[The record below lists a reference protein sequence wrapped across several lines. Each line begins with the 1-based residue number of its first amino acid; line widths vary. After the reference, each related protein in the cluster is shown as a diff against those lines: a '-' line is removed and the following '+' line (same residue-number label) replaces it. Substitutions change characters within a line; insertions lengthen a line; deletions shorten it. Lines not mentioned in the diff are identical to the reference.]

1 MEILVG
7 VIVFW
12 SIVVFGSESLYK
24 AWRRWYLLRPARSLN
39 EIHNVDYYRRL
50 SFAQFETLIHEGL
63 REREYTILGD
73 PHLGRAKDQGYA
85 WKKGKKTVL
94 SYRLQRPVMASD
106 IEGIERR
113 FRAARADEVLVFSP
127 FPDAP
132 VSRHQG
138 VEILGGKKLLRWFGF
153 LKYTAPPISNRFSG
167 ERCSCGAA
175 MNERVSR
182 RGLPLLV
189 CSMAPDCKGIRHPE
203 REKPPSS
210 SLGIELR
217 AVSG

>member
-12 SIVVFGSESLYK
+12 AVVVFGSEALYK
-24 AWRRWYLLRPARSLN
+24 ACRRWYMLQQARSLK
-39 EIHNVDYYRRL
+39 EIRNVNYYRHL
-50 SFAQFETLIHEGL
+50 SFAQFEALIHEGL
-63 REREYTILGD
+63 RERQFTILGD

-85 WKKGKKTVL
+85 WRKGKKAVL
-94 SYRLQRPVMASD
+94 TYRLQRPILASD

-113 FRAARADEVLVFSP
+113 FRGARADEVLVFSP
-127 FPDAP
+127 FPDTP
-132 VSRHQG
+132 TSRHPG
-138 VEILGGKKLLRWFGF
+138 VEILGGKKMLRWFGF
-153 LKYTAPPISNRFSG
+153 LQYTAPPISNRYSG

-189 CSMAPDCKGIRHPE
+189 CSMAPDCKGVRHPE
-203 REKPPSS
+203 REKEPSS
-210 SLGIELR
+210 TSGIDIR
-217 AVSG
+217 AVSA